1 VAGSY
6 HAANLEDEEN
16 QIMAKKG
23 KTQLLITWV
32 ASPDKVS
39 EMDRLVESHGSFMAK
54 THDRDGSNALVSYD
68 LSKGPELENPLD
80 PSSKSTGNTRYVL
93 SEVYTS
99 PSGIENHWRV
109 SQESWSDFGAMVEM
123 LSSCDT
129 QTLHCGSIAESLW

>member
-1 VAGSY
+1 M
-6 HAANLEDEEN
+6 AN
-16 QIMAKKG
+16 KG

-54 THDRDGSNALVSYD
+54 THDRDGSHALVSYD

-80 PSSKSTGNTRYVL
+80 PSSKSTGSTRYVL
-93 SEVYTS
+93 SEVYES
-99 PSGIENHWRV
+99 PAGIENHWRQ

-123 LSSCDT
+123 LAGCNT
-129 QTLHCGSIAESLW
+129 QTLHGGSIAESLW